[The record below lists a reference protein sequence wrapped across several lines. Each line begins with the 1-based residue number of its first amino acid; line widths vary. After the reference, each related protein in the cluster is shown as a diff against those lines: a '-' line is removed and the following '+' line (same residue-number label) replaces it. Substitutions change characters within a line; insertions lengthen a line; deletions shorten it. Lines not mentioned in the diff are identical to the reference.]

1 MIIAF
6 IDGLGGGLMGQL
18 IDRLPANIK
27 EKHEIMALGT
37 NALATVAMVKAG
49 AKTGASGEGAIAYS
63 VKNVDLIVA
72 PLGVLIPNAMFGEI
86 TPKIAKH
93 VARCSAPKILLPV
106 SNINVNV
113 VGCKTKSMN
122 LLIKEAVKEIEQWV
136 QGKEECGNG

>member
-49 AKTGASGEGAIAYS
+49 AKTGASGEGGPQL
-63 VKNVDLIVA
+63 VVERRHGRPRQLH
-72 PLGVLIPNAMFGEI
+72 VLAQ
-86 TPKIAKH
+86 
-93 VARCSAPKILLPV
+93 LPRD
-106 SNINVNV
+106 
-113 VGCKTKSMN
+113 K
-122 LLIKEAVKEIEQWV
+122 
-136 QGKEECGNG
+136 